1 MQNADTTQFFGGI
14 QIYILSTQY
23 TEIVVCSSPSS
34 SRSSSTLNFPFR
46 VDTFFVVFL
55 CHLDFRFV
63 RFFRRF
69 LAGNEQVVR
78 IREGAEAYPSFY
90 ECFSIFQKKKI
101 SNNDY
106 DFFLVNDYVCSC
118 KLKYAVSTIHHDSKY
133 RGTTDANRIFEPMC
147 KQKL

>member
-1 MQNADTTQFFGGI
+1 MTFFLCPDNCLILRLRSWKNRPFICKWSRGNSMQNADTTQFFWGGSSI
-14 QIYILSTQY
+14 VYLY
-23 TEIVVCSSPSS
+23 YYNTEIVSSPSS

-78 IREGAEAYPSFY
+78 IREGAEAYPNFY
-90 ECFSIFQKKKI
+90 ECFSIFQKKRPQI
-101 SNNDY
+101 TIMI
-106 DFFLVNDYVCSC
+106 FFS
-118 KLKYAVSTIHHDSKY
+118 
-133 RGTTDANRIFEPMC
+133 
-147 KQKL
+147 Q